1 MDLSAFLTD
10 PPYIDDFV
18 FLTVPPYIDDNNV
31 ERNPKVVKGRHV
43 TLNCPA
49 MGIPYPTVQWF
60 KENVPI
66 EADIRHH
73 MVQRGRQLRITAA
86 QEEDTGS
93 YTCMA
98 MNIAGQARRNF
109 NLHVLGE
116 SFMLFSL
123 SPFSPLGA
131 VSLCEVLDLA
141 ETFPCLPVSD
151 PFLPNV
157 PGSHVPSGSVFQS
170 QPRFFYLLVIVTK
183 RTRSFNTVGL
193 FH

>member
-1 MDLSAFLTD
+1 MS
-10 PPYIDDFV
+10 
-18 FLTVPPYIDDNNV
+18 LTVPPYIDDNNV
-31 ERNPKVVKGRHV
+31 EKNPKVVKGRHI

-86 QEEDTGS
+86 QKEDTGS

-98 MNIAGQARRNF
+98 TNIAGQARRNF

-116 SFMLFSL
+116 
-123 SPFSPLGA
+123 
-131 VSLCEVLDLA
+131 
-141 ETFPCLPVSD
+141 
-151 PFLPNV
+151 
-157 PGSHVPSGSVFQS
+157 
-170 QPRFFYLLVIVTK
+170 
-183 RTRSFNTVGL
+183 
-193 FH
+193 